1 MGARPDSD
9 GVSCLTFPVNV
20 GNTPVEVLESEVPI
34 LVKKRALWR
43 DSAGPGE
50 YRGGFGQEFEVEV
63 LGDDIGPLDDVLVSF
78 RGGRFIHPVPGVR
91 GGGGAPNGELYVNG
105 ERQEP
110 GVQRTLGPGDSFL
123 CRAPGGGGFGD
134 PAKRPEAAIQ
144 QDLRADLVS
153 EKYVATHYG
162 EATRADAGDD

>member
-1 MGARPDSD
+1 M
-9 GVSCLTFPVNV
+9 
-20 GNTPVEVLESEVPI
+20 PI

-110 GVQRTLGPGDSFL
+110 GIQRTLGPGDSF
-123 CRAPGGGGFGD
+123 CAVRHGGGGWRS
-134 PAKRPEAAIQ
+134 AKRPAAALQRIYAPTSSVKIMS
-144 QDLRADLVS
+144 RPTTS
-153 EKYVATHYG
+153 K
-162 EATRADAGDD
+162 RPR